1 MRPVYNSEPTK
12 MSNFS
17 DVMQKYVMKSSGF
30 FHDAFHGWGYDI
42 RLDSVGRI
50 AKNCFLQ
57 QLWNKDVVN
66 NQPLHTFYQ
75 VDDRKELYT
84 YAFVIKE

>member
-30 FHDAFHGWGYDI
+30 FHDAFHG
-42 RLDSVGRI
+42 
-50 AKNCFLQ
+50 
-57 QLWNKDVVN
+57 
-66 NQPLHTFYQ
+66 
-75 VDDRKELYT
+75 
-84 YAFVIKE
+84 